1 MEEPAEKLVSK
12 RGVVIDLILS
22 GAWFAFFSVAL
33 RDYVPS
39 YTEPYVT
46 FFALSTAGCLTGIFW
61 LVISMFR
68 VVRTD
73 ERIRNRE

>member
-1 MEEPAEKLVSK
+1 MTEPTQKLVSK
-12 RGVVIDLILS
+12 RGMFIDLILS

-68 VVRTD
+68 VVLAD
-73 ERIRNRE
+73 ERIRNQE

>member
-1 MEEPAEKLVSK
+1 MTEPTQRLVSK
-12 RGVVIDLILS
+12 RGMVIDLILS

-33 RDYVPS
+33 KDYVPS

-68 VVRTD
+68 VVLAD
-73 ERIRNRE
+73 ERIRNQK